1 MFIRQVKFRS
11 SENAQ
16 SYSQQYLWRSR
27 GRQSSLISDTHNMLQ
42 LKHCLF
48 LSLLLT
54 VIIVCVFVVKYVDD
68 IEDDIDEYDSLEND
82 ILYKYRIHLENSNNR
97 PIRLMSQRKNLLDD
111 ICKKYED
118 PFRLKINQISLRIKL
133 IRMLQ
138 GLNTE
143 DFTEHTLQ

>member
-1 MFIRQVKFRS
+1 
-11 SENAQ
+11 
-16 SYSQQYLWRSR
+16 
-27 GRQSSLISDTHNMLQ
+27 MLQ
-42 LKHCLF
+42 LKHCVF

-54 VIIVCVFVVKYVDD
+54 VIIVCVFIVKYVDD
-68 IEDDIDEYDSLEND
+68 IKDDIDEYDSLEND

-97 PIRLMSQRKNLLDD
+97 PIRLMSQRKSLLDD

-118 PFRLKINQISLRIKL
+118 PFRLKIKQFSLRIKL

-143 DFTEHTLQ
+143 DFIEHTLQ